1 MSVRL
6 SMRARSFFCLLMSG
20 VLPAAAAIERVEVN
34 HDHVRRLAAER
45 AREPYRSTAN
55 DLPKGLAGLSRMEEL
70 GIRFRSGEQ
79 IWGGAGLPFDLEL
92 IHRGPLRPEA
102 MTVREFSAT
111 HEQTI
116 PFSKNFFDY
125 GDASRVGWLRSSL
138 NFSGVRVRAA
148 IHRPDALEEW
158 MTFFAGAWRT
168 IGSGQV
174 PGAWAKGLMVDT
186 GVTGQ
191 TEEMPLFTDVWLGKP
206 EPGAR
211 RLTVHAL
218 LDTPSLTGAYQ
229 FQITPGPVTVAE
241 VRAELYFRKEVAL
254 VGFAPLT
261 TSFWYGENTPRPPG
275 LLWPERHDSD
285 GLLVRNRGQAP
296 LWRPLGNPVG
306 VQRSE
311 LATEALEGFGLMQ
324 RDRDPAHYQDLD
336 MPYHQKSS
344 VWIEPIGRWGAGSV
358 RLIELPNPQGADR
371 NVIAFWTPAAQ
382 PDISRPVSIAYRV
395 IWGGE
400 PDAARTSEPLAKVV
414 STRSGV
420 LPGAA
425 GEGAGRARL
434 FWVDFQGEAA
444 AGLQDSEVSAQ
455 VGARNARVLAH
466 RLMRNPAL
474 PGWRVEI
481 EVEADE
487 GARLVELSCQLR
499 RGYEALSESW
509 TSPWTP

>member
-1 MSVRL
+1 MSVR
-6 SMRARSFFCLLMSG
+6 RIIQARCFLCVLLSG

-34 HDHVRRLAAER
+34 FDHVRRLAADR
-45 AREPYRSTAN
+45 AREPYGSAAGE
-55 DLPKGLAGLSRMEEL
+55 LPKGLAELSRMEEL
-70 GIRFRSGEQ
+70 GIRFRPGQE
-79 IWGGAGLPFDLEL
+79 IWGGAGLPFNLEL

-102 MTVREFSAT
+102 MAVREFSAT

-116 PFSKNFFDY
+116 PFSKSFFDY
-125 GDASRVGWLRSSL
+125 GDAGRVGWLRSSL
-138 NFSGVRVRAA
+138 NFAGVRVRAP
-148 IHRPDALEEW
+148 IHRPDAFDEW
-158 MTFFAGAWRT
+158 LTFFAGVWRT

-174 PGAWAKGLMVDT
+174 PGVWAKGLAVDT
-186 GVTGQ
+186 GVPGA
-191 TEEMPLFTDVWLGKP
+191 TEETPLFTDVWLGKP
-206 EPGAR
+206 EPGAA
-211 RLTVHAL
+211 RLTVYAL

-229 FQITPGPVTVAE
+229 FVITPGPRTVVD
-241 VRAELYFRKEVAL
+241 VRLELYFRKAVSV

-261 TSFWYGENTPRPPG
+261 TSFWYGENTARPQG

-296 LWRPLGNPVG
+296 LWRPLGNPAG

-311 LATEALEGFGLMQ
+311 LTSEALEGFGLMQ

-336 MPYHQKSS
+336 TAYHQKASA
-344 VWIEPIGRWGAGSV
+344 WIEPVGDWGAGSV
-358 RLIELPNPQGADR
+358 RLIELPNPRGADR
-371 NVIAFWTPAAQ
+371 NVIAFWVPAVQ
-382 PDISRPVSIAYRV
+382 PDITRPVPMAYRV
-395 IWGGE
+395 TWGDPNTGTE
-400 PDAARTSEPLAKVV
+400 GALARVV

-420 LPGAA
+420 LPGD
-425 GEGAGRARL
+425 GERPGRARL
-434 FWVDFQGEAA
+434 FWVDFQGRSA

-455 VGARNARVLAH
+455 VDARNGRVLAH
-466 RLMRNPAL
+466 RLVRNPSL

-499 RGYEALSESW
+499 RGYEVLSESW